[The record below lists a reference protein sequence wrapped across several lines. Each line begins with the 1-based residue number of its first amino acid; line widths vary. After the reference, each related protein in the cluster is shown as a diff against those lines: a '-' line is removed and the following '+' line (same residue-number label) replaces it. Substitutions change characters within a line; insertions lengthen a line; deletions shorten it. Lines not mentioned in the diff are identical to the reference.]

1 MLGME
6 IRTAVAA
13 YVNDRILATR
23 QAQSHLVANNKTG
36 GVVEGGYQNVSVIR
50 ANSMKHM
57 PNFFAK
63 GQVCALHL
71 AVYVRSGSIVLWRD
85 VRGR

>member
-1 MLGME
+1 ME

-13 YVNDRILATR
+13 YVNDRILASR
-23 QAQSHLVANNKTG
+23 QAQTNLASGSPKRVD
-36 GVVEGGYQNVSVIR
+36 GGYQNVSVIR

-63 GQVCALHL
+63 GQV
-71 AVYVRSGSIVLWRD
+71 S
-85 VRGR
+85 